1 MKKWIYIIPVLCF
14 LQAAVAQ
21 APATVP
27 QSRVAEQLAASIQAD
42 DIKRHLLVLASDE
55 YEGRE
60 TGAEGQKKA
69 ARYIAGVFEGYGL
82 PKIGDGQSY
91 FQKISFISETWD
103 KIGLSVGEDNFRHL
117 WDYYSIPQLNGPLE
131 NFQTDEILFLGYGID
146 DKGYSDYAGAEVKD
160 KVILI
165 YDGEP
170 FGPDSLAYATGGT
183 GQSEW
188 SKDVRKKLRVAYAK
202 GVKLVLIIDTDFKR
216 HLEQVRKQIINTNLT
231 MGNSENPET
240 QFANSIYVN
249 SDLAR
254 KIVGK
259 AFREVVKSRDRIQK
273 KGKGKPVTF
282 SCKLSTNQRKRSRS
296 LEGENVLGFIEG
308 TDPQLKNE
316 ILVISAHYDHLGKR
330 GDDIYH
336 GADDNGSGTS
346 SVLDI
351 AQAFVEA
358 KKQGV
363 GPRRS
368 VLILLVSGEEKGLL
382 GSEYYAAH
390 PVFPL
395 SNTIADLNVDMIGRT
410 DPKHKDNAAY
420 VYVIGADKLS
430 SELHTIN
437 ETANKT
443 YTQLEL
449 DYTYNNESD
458 PNRFYYR
465 SDHYNFARN
474 GIPVIFYFSGTHE
487 DYHRTTDTVDKI
499 MFDKAAVIA
508 RLVFYTAWELAN
520 RDQRIVVDKK
530 Q

>member
-1 MKKWIYIIPVLCF
+1 MKKWIFFPLTLCF
-14 LQAAVAQ
+14 LQLAFSQ
-21 APATVP
+21 APATMP
-27 QSRVAEQLAASIQAD
+27 KNQLAEQFAAGIQAE
-42 DIKRHLLVLASDE
+42 DIRKHLMILASDE
-55 YEGRE
+55 FEGRE

-69 ARYIAGVFEGYGL
+69 AAYIASVFEGYGL
-82 PKIGDGQSY
+82 PKIVDGQSY

-103 KIGLSVGEDNFRHL
+103 KIGLSVDGENYRHL
-117 WDYYSIPQLNGPLE
+117 WDYYSIPHLNSKLE
-131 NFQTDEILFLGYGID
+131 NFQSNEIIFLGYGIE
-146 DKGYSDYAGAEVKD
+146 DKGYSDYQGVDVKG
-160 KVILI
+160 KTILI
-165 YDGEP
+165 YEGEP
-170 FGPDSLAYATGGT
+170 FGADSLSYATGGK

-188 SKDVRKKLRVAYAK
+188 SKDIRKKLRLAHSK

-216 HLEQVRKQIINTNLT
+216 HLDLVRKQILNTSMT
-231 MGNSENPET
+231 MGSSENPET
-240 QFANSIYVN
+240 QYANSIFVN

-259 AFREVVKSRDRIQK
+259 AFKDVVKSRNRIQK

-282 SCKLSTNQRKRSRS
+282 TCQLSTNQQKRTRS

-330 GDDIYH
+330 GEDIYH

-346 SVLDI
+346 GVLDI

-358 KKQGV
+358 KKNGA

-368 VLILLVSGEEKGLL
+368 ILILLVSGEEKGLL

-395 SNTIADLNVDMIGRT
+395 SNTICDLNVDMIGRT
-410 DPKHKDNAAY
+410 DPKHKDNSKY

-430 SELHTIN
+430 SELHVIN
-437 ETANKT
+437 ETTNAT

-449 DYTYNNESD
+449 DYTFNNEND

-499 MFDKAAVIA
+499 MFDKTAVIA

-520 RDQRIVVDKK
+520 RDQRIVVDK